1 MTTQELTWD
10 EYGNPVIVEIDDDNN
25 VIDSDELLDKL
36 K

>member
-1 MTTQELTWD
+1 MKIQELAWD
-10 EYGNPVIVEIDDDNN
+10 EYGNPVIIEIDDDNN

>member
-1 MTTQELTWD
+1 MTRQELTWD
-10 EYGNPVIVEIDDDNN
+10 EYGNPVIVEIEDNN

>member
-1 MTTQELTWD
+1 MIRQELTWD
-10 EYGNPVIVEIDDDNN
+10 EYGNPVIVEIEDNN

>member
-1 MTTQELTWD
+1 MKVQELTWD
-10 EYGNPVIVEIDDDNN
+10 EYGNPVIVEIEDNN